1 MYSCE
6 PIYVPSLRFDPGGG
20 VRYVVFINCLSSL
33 TIFDDLNFTMRVFA
47 LAVFSGYSRVKRNLF
62 PVGLGGKFR
71 ILGGYGFSFAVE
83 YAYFSI
89 GTVVGA
95 FRLVLIVEF
104 HTRWT

>member
-47 LAVFSGYSRVKRNLF
+47 LAVFSGYSRVKEISFQSAWEESSVFWVDMVF
-62 PVGLGGKFR
+62 PSL
-71 ILGGYGFSFAVE
+71 S
-83 YAYFSI
+83 SM
-89 GTVVGA
+89 
-95 FRLVLIVEF
+95 LISA
-104 HTRWT
+104 